1 MSTFDDIELML
12 WIPDFSPQFEHSPYS
27 RNFALSGILSQ
38 TNINR
43 ESSNAFIY
51 YRGNTTSVSIDTI
64 KRWS

>member
-27 RNFALSGILSQ
+27 RNFALSGILPQ

-51 YRGNTTSVSIDTI
+51 YRGNTTSLSIVTI
-64 KRWS
+64 KRWN